1 MLQLKNLSFS
11 YPKYPVLQ
19 EVNCNIERG
28 DFWAILGPNGSGK
41 STLLKLLVRLLKA
54 PAETITLAGTP
65 IEHYSPKAL
74 SKKIAYVPQR
84 QDIIFDFTLFDMVL
98 MGRNPYHSFWQSA
111 GEKDSRIVLDVLE
124 QTHLIELKERLFT
137 ELSGG
142 EQQRALLARAMAQQT
157 EIMLLDEP
165 LTNLDIVHQF
175 EILDIL
181 ANINKRQKTTIVM
194 VLHDLSLAKNYAQQ
208 ALLLKKGQI
217 IADGKCNDVLTNKNI
232 RVLFDLDGRFVVED
246 VSIRRL

>member
-1 MLQLKNLSFS
+1 MLKLKNLSFS
-11 YPKYPVLQ
+11 YPKRTVLQ
-19 EVNCNIERG
+19 EVDCNIEQG

-41 STLLKLLVRLLKA
+41 STLLKLLMNLLKA
-54 PAETITLAGTP
+54 QAGTITLSGTS
-65 IEHYSPKAL
+65 IERYSVKAL
-74 SKKIAYVPQR
+74 SRKVAYVPQK
-84 QDIIFDFTLFDMVL
+84 QNIIFDFPLFDMVL

-111 GEKDSRIVLDVLE
+111 GKEDSRIVLDILQ
-124 QTHLIELKERLFT
+124 QTHLIDLKERLFT

-181 ANINKRQKTTIVM
+181 ADLNKRQKTTIIM
-194 VLHDLSLAKNYAQQ
+194 VLHDLSLAKNYAQK
-208 ALLLKKGQI
+208 ALLLKKGRV
-217 IADGKCNDVLTNKNI
+217 IASGTCNDVLTDQNI
-232 RVLFDLDGRFVVED
+232 RTLFDLDERFVVDD
-246 VSIRRL
+246 VVIRKS